1 MINFHDAFGEYFR
14 VCSFRCRFLSN
25 KLFNWNRRAT
35 VGLVLDAA
43 AADVVVVAAAMVVV
57 FALLADGDN
66 VPAVD
71 GFTVD
76 IVVYVLCVVVSLA
89 CSLARLLILIIQCDF
104 RLFRG
109 VLIFFGG
116 FKHTYM

>member
-1 MINFHDAFGEYFR
+1 MINFHDAFGKFFR

-89 CSLARLLILIIQCDF
+89 CSLAC
-104 RLFRG
+104 
-109 VLIFFGG
+109 
-116 FKHTYM
+116 